1 MHQDQIGNTSGSS
14 DKHNTM
20 DIAFVH
26 LAVKDKDLSA
36 ALVHLTPSTF
46 GTCQRLRHDWYPR
59 LHPPPR
65 TFLQARTHRCFS
77 EVSKRSRIPWRIRA
91 GGD

>member
-20 DIAFVH
+20 DIALVH
-26 LAVKDKDLSA
+26 LVVKDKDLSA

-65 TFLQARTHRCFS
+65 TFLQARTHRCFP